1 MGEGLS
7 PPLSERGDIHETL
20 YDAKYNSEKCPDWE
34 AFFSYWDD
42 KLADTLPLTAVL
54 TTGEQPLAKI
64 ILVSEN
70 KLDIFFPHQE
80 RRFSIGVTPYRFSDH
95 DNIDSLLSDRS
106 RLPYPQARNLGRHL
120 IKMFKEVENFD

>member
-1 MGEGLS
+1 MKLYMMRNIIQKNAQTGKLFFHIGTISWQIYS
-7 PPLSERGDIHETL
+7 PES
-20 YDAKYNSEKCPDWE
+20 
-34 AFFSYWDD
+34 
-42 KLADTLPLTAVL
+42 TLPLTAVL